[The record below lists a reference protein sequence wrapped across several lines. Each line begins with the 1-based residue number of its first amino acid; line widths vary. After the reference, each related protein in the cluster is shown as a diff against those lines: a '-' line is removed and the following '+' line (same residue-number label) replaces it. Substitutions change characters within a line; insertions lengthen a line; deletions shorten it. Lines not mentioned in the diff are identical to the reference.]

1 MWPVHM
7 TLLYNMKNILLAICL
22 LLAIPGRLMA
32 SPFPKT
38 SYEVLGNRNPTACPE
53 AALFVFVDQSVN
65 YDDAIK
71 AKAME
76 LVRNW
81 SAEGR
86 AVEIYSFS
94 SALPGRYTSRITGGR
109 FDDRPTDE
117 YLDNLK
123 RSDRERFISLH
134 SRQPLIARKAVV
146 LSLQE
151 AFAGSRNEIQ
161 HTDIVRTMKE
171 MSDYIRSYPAR
182 TKSIFLVS
190 DMMEN
195 SSMASFYYRGR
206 TRLIDPA
213 REMQKCT
220 TRQMIGNFGGR
231 VRVYILGLGF
241 YDNGSSPAKSESYLD
256 ADRINAIAAF
266 WRSYFRNSGAY
277 VVETGK
283 PMMFGII
290 H

>member
-1 MWPVHM
+1 M
-7 TLLYNMKNILLAICL
+7 TISYNMKHLLLAVCL
-22 LLAIPGRLMA
+22 LLAIPGSLVA
-32 SPFPKT
+32 TPFPKT
-38 SYEVLGNRNPTACPE
+38 SYEVLGNRNPASSPG
-53 AALFVFVDQSVN
+53 AALFVLVDQSVN
-65 YDDAIK
+65 YDGALK

-86 AVEIYSFS
+86 AVEIYTFS
-94 SALPGRYTSRITGGR
+94 SALPGRYTARITGGR
-109 FDDRPTDE
+109 FDDQPTEE
-117 YLDNLK
+117 YIDNLK

-134 SRQPLIARKAVV
+134 SRQPLIARKAVM

-182 TKSIFLVS
+182 TKSILLVS

-195 SSMASFYYRGR
+195 SSMASFYSRGR

-213 REMQKCT
+213 REIQKVT
-220 TRQMIGNFGGR
+220 ARQMIGNFGGK

-241 YDNGSSPAKSESYLD
+241 YGNDASPAKSERYLD

-283 PMMFGII
+283 PMMFGAI